1 MLALPYDVFDRGE
14 AAEYV
19 EDRPLSFLNIDR
31 PETQFP
37 ADQDMYAPEVY
48 ARGAELLHERLK
60 DGTFVEDR
68 NLAYYIYRLAWEGH
82 VQTGIVCVC
91 AVDEFESGIIKRHE
105 LTREDKERDRI
116 EHIEALGCQTGP
128 IFLTY
133 RDQPVLDMI
142 VGAATT
148 STPLY
153 DFADESGVR
162 QTVWEVVRHD
172 AVDALRAMLDQ
183 PVLDMIVGAATTST
197 PLYDFADESGVRQ
210 TVWEVVRHDAVDA
223 LRAMLGTI
231 PCAYIA
237 DGHHRAASA
246 VKVARRMREEARAA
260 GTYTGKEPFNYVL
273 SVLFPANQLTILP
286 YNRVVSDRNG
296 LDAYE
301 LLEVLSGAGF
311 GIVQAEGPVEP
322 REHGVFGMY
331 TDGTWYELRADDPNP
346 RVYAAEN
353 ASSGINAEM
362 GSAED
367 GEHRNGGSSQD
378 DGGLYNPANSLDCP
392 ILQSCILSP
401 IFGIKDPRTDPRV
414 SFVGG
419 IRGTEELERKVG
431 AEGVAFTMC
440 ATSID
445 QLLAVADAGEV
456 MPPKSTWFEPKLR
469 SGLFIH
475 RIAK

>member
-1 MLALPYDVFDRGE
+1 MRALPFPCIRPVPEHAAEVAALPYDVFDRGE

-19 EDRPLSFLNIDR
+19 EGRPLSFLNIDR

-37 ADQDMYAPEVY
+37 ADQNMYAPEVY
-48 ARGAELLHERLK
+48 ARGAELLHERLE

-91 AVDEFESGIIKRHE
+91 AVDEFESGAIKRHE

-153 DFADESGVR
+153 DV
-162 QTVWEVVRHD
+162 T
-172 AVDALRAMLDQ
+172 
-183 PVLDMIVGAATTST
+183 
-197 PLYDFADESGVRQ
+197 DESGVRQ

-273 SVLFPANQLTILP
+273 SVLFPASQLTILP

-296 LDAYE
+296 LDTYE

-311 GIVQAEGPVEP
+311 GIVEAEGPVEP
-322 REHGVFGMY
+322 CEHGVFGMY
-331 TDGTWYELRADDPNP
+331 ADGTWYELRADDPNP
-346 RVYAAEN
+346 KVYAAEN
-353 ASSGINAEM
+353 AGDDFSGET
-362 GSAED
+362 GSAEGD
-367 GEHRNGGSSQD
+367 EHRSGGSSQG
-378 DGGLYNPANSLDCP
+378 DGRSSSPANSLDCS

-401 IFGIKDPRTDPRV
+401 IFGIKDPRTDPRI

-419 IRGTEELERKVG
+419 IRGTEELERKAG

>member
-1 MLALPYDVFDRGE
+1 MRALPFPCIRPVPEHAAEVAALPYDVFDRGE

-19 EDRPLSFLNIDR
+19 EGRPLSFLNIDR

-48 ARGAELLHERLK
+48 ARGAELLHERLE

-91 AVDEFESGIIKRHE
+91 AVDEFESGVIKRHE

-153 DFADESGVR
+153 DFTDDEGVH

-172 AVDALRAMLDQ
+172 
-183 PVLDMIVGAATTST
+183 T
-197 PLYDFADESGVRQ
+197 
-210 TVWEVVRHDAVDA
+210 VDA

-273 SVLFPANQLTILP
+273 SVLFPASQLTILP

-296 LDAYE
+296 LDTYE

-311 GIVQAEGPVEP
+311 GIVEAEGPVEP

-346 RVYAAEN
+346 RAYAAEN
-353 ASSGINAEM
+353 TSSGINAET

-367 GEHRNGGSSQD
+367 DKRRSGGSSQD
-378 DGGLYNPANSLDCP
+378 NGESSNPADSLDCS

-401 IFGIKDPRTDPRV
+401 IFVIKNPRTDPRI

-419 IRGTEELERKVG
+419 IRGTEELECKAG

-440 ATSID
+440 ATSIN
-445 QLLAVADAGEV
+445 QLLAVADADEV

>member
-1 MLALPYDVFDRGE
+1 MRALPFPCIRPVPEHAAEVAALPYDVFDRGE

-48 ARGAELLHERLK
+48 ARGAELLHERLA

-91 AVDEFESGIIKRHE
+91 AVDEFEGGVIKRHE
-105 LTREDKERDRI
+105 LTREEKERDRI

-153 DFADESGVR
+153 DFTDESGV
-162 QTVWEVVRHD
+162 H
-172 AVDALRAMLDQ
+172 
-183 PVLDMIVGAATTST
+183 
-197 PLYDFADESGVRQ
+197 Q

-273 SVLFPANQLTILP
+273 SVLFPASQLTILP

-296 LDAYE
+296 LDTYE

-311 GIVQAEGPVEP
+311 GIVEAEGPVEP

-346 RVYAAEN
+346 RIYAAEN
-353 ASSGINAEM
+353 AGNDFNAEM

-367 GEHRNGGSSQD
+367 DERRSGESSQD
-378 DGGLYNPANSLDCP
+378 NGESSNPANSLDCS

-401 IFGIKDPRTDPRV
+401 IFGIKDPRTDPRI

-419 IRGTEELERKVG
+419 IRGTEELERKAG

>member
-1 MLALPYDVFDRGE
+1 MRALPFPCIRPVPEHAAEVAALPYDVFDRGE

-48 ARGAELLHERLK
+48 ARGAELLHERLE

-91 AVDEFESGIIKRHE
+91 AVDEFESGVIKRHE

-133 RDQPVLDMI
+133 R
-142 VGAATT
+142 
-148 STPLY
+148 
-153 DFADESGVR
+153 
-162 QTVWEVVRHD
+162 
-172 AVDALRAMLDQ
+172 DQ

-273 SVLFPANQLTILP
+273 SVLFPASQLTILP

-296 LDAYE
+296 LDTYE

-311 GIVQAEGPVEP
+311 GIVEAEGPVEP

-346 RVYAAEN
+346 RVYATEN
-353 ASSGINAEM
+353 AGNDFNAEM

-367 GEHRNGGSSQD
+367 DERRSGESSQD
-378 DGGLYNPANSLDCP
+378 DEVAPNPANSLDCS

-401 IFGIKDPRTDPRV
+401 IFGIKDPRTDPRI

-419 IRGTEELERKVG
+419 IRGTEELECKAGV
-431 AEGVAFTMC
+431 EGVAFTMC

>member
-1 MLALPYDVFDRGE
+1 MRALPFPCIRPVPEHAAEVAALPYDVFDRGE

-19 EDRPLSFLNIDR
+19 EGRPLSFLNIDR

-37 ADQDMYAPEVY
+37 AGQDMYAPEVY
-48 ARGAELLHERLK
+48 ARGAELLHERLA

-91 AVDEFESGIIKRHE
+91 AVDEFESGVIKRHE

-153 DFADESGVR
+153 DFV
-162 QTVWEVVRHD
+162 
-172 AVDALRAMLDQ
+172 
-183 PVLDMIVGAATTST
+183 
-197 PLYDFADESGVRQ
+197 DESGVRQ

-260 GTYTGKEPFNYVL
+260 GTYTGKEPFNYIL
-273 SVLFPANQLTILP
+273 SVLFPASQLTILP

-296 LDAYE
+296 LDTYE

-311 GIVQAEGPVEP
+311 GIVEAEGPVEP
-322 REHGVFGMY
+322 HEHGVFGMY
-331 TDGTWYELRADDPNP
+331 SDGTWYELRADDPNP
-346 RVYAAEN
+346 RIYAAEN
-353 ASSGINAEM
+353 AGNGFNAEM
-362 GSAED
+362 GSAQD
-367 GEHRNGGSSQD
+367 DKRRSGESSQD
-378 DGGLYNPANSLDCP
+378 NGESSNPANSLDCS

-401 IFGIKDPRTDPRV
+401 IIGIKNPRTDPRI

-419 IRGTEELERKVG
+419 IRGTEELECKAG

>member
-1 MLALPYDVFDRGE
+1 MRALPFPCIRPVPEHAAEVAALPYDVFDRGE

-19 EDRPLSFLNIDR
+19 EGRPLSFLNIDR
-31 PETQFP
+31 PETQFA

-48 ARGAELLHERLK
+48 ARGAELLHERLE

-91 AVDEFESGIIKRHE
+91 AVDEFESGVIKRHE

-153 DFADESGVR
+153 DFAD
-162 QTVWEVVRHD
+162 
-172 AVDALRAMLDQ
+172 
-183 PVLDMIVGAATTST
+183 
-197 PLYDFADESGVRQ
+197 DEGVRQ

-246 VKVARRMREEARAA
+246 VKVARHMREEARAT

-273 SVLFPANQLTILP
+273 SVLFPASQLTILP

-296 LDAYE
+296 LDTYE

-311 GIVQAEGPVEP
+311 GIVEAEGPVEP

-331 TDGTWYELRADDPNP
+331 TNGTWYELRADNPNP
-346 RVYAAEN
+346 RAYAVEN
-353 ASSGINAEM
+353 TSSGINAEM

-367 GEHRNGGSSQD
+367 DERRSGGSSQD
-378 DGGLYNPANSLDCP
+378 GGRPSNPADSLDCS
-392 ILQSCILSP
+392 ILQSCVLSP
-401 IFGIKDPRTDPRV
+401 IFGIKDPRTDPRI

-419 IRGTEELERKVG
+419 IRGTEELERKAG

>member
-1 MLALPYDVFDRGE
+1 MRALPFPCIRPVPEHAAEVAALPYDVFDRGE

-19 EDRPLSFLNIDR
+19 EGRPLSFLNIDR

-37 ADQDMYAPEVY
+37 ADQNMYAPEVY
-48 ARGAELLHERLK
+48 ARGAELLHERLE
-60 DGTFVEDR
+60 DGAFVEDR

-91 AVDEFESGIIKRHE
+91 AVDEFESGAIKRHE

-142 VGAATT
+142 A
-148 STPLY
+148 
-153 DFADESGVR
+153 
-162 QTVWEVVRHD
+162 
-172 AVDALRAMLDQ
+172 
-183 PVLDMIVGAATTST
+183 GAATTST

-273 SVLFPANQLTILP
+273 SVLFPASQLTILP

-311 GIVQAEGPVEP
+311 GIVEAEGPVEP

-346 RVYAAEN
+346 KVYAAEN
-353 ASSGINAEM
+353 AGDDFSGET
-362 GSAED
+362 GSAEGD
-367 GEHRNGGSSQD
+367 EHRSGGSSQG
-378 DGGLYNPANSLDCP
+378 DGRSSSPANSLDCS

-401 IFGIKDPRTDPRV
+401 IFGIKDPRTDPRI

-419 IRGTEELERKVG
+419 IRGTEELERKAG

>member
-1 MLALPYDVFDRGE
+1 MRALPFPCIRPVPEHAAEVAALPYDVFDRGE
-14 AAEYV
+14 AAEHV
-19 EDRPLSFLNIDR
+19 EGRPLSFLNIDR

-48 ARGAELLHERLK
+48 ARGAELLHARLE

-91 AVDEFESGIIKRHE
+91 AVDEFESGVIKRHE

-153 DFADESGVR
+153 NFAD
-162 QTVWEVVRHD
+162 
-172 AVDALRAMLDQ
+172 
-183 PVLDMIVGAATTST
+183 
-197 PLYDFADESGVRQ
+197 DEGVRQ

-246 VKVARRMREEARAA
+246 VKVARRMREETRAA

-273 SVLFPANQLTILP
+273 SVLFPASQLTILP

-296 LDAYE
+296 LDTYE

-311 GIVQAEGPVEP
+311 GIVEAEGPVEP

-353 ASSGINAEM
+353 ASGGINAET

-367 GEHRNGGSSQD
+367 DEHRSGESSQD
-378 DGGLYNPANSLDCP
+378 NGRPSNPADSLDCS

-401 IFGIKDPRTDPRV
+401 IFGIKDPRTDPRI

-419 IRGTEELERKVG
+419 IRGTEELECKAG

>member
-1 MLALPYDVFDRGE
+1 MRALPFPCIRPVPEHAAEVAALPYDVFDRGE

-19 EDRPLSFLNIDR
+19 EGRPLSFLNIDR

-91 AVDEFESGIIKRHE
+91 AVDEFESGAIKRHE

-172 AVDALRAMLDQ
+172 AVDALRAML
-183 PVLDMIVGAATTST
+183 
-197 PLYDFADESGVRQ
+197 
-210 TVWEVVRHDAVDA
+210 
-223 LRAMLGTI
+223 GTI

-246 VKVARRMREEARAA
+246 VKVARRMREETRTA

-273 SVLFPANQLTILP
+273 SVLFPASQLTILP
-286 YNRVVSDRNG
+286 YNRIVSDRNG
-296 LDAYE
+296 LDTYE

-311 GIVQAEGPVEP
+311 GIVEAEGPVEP

-331 TDGTWYELRADDPNP
+331 TNGTWYELRADNPNS
-346 RVYAAEN
+346 RAYAAEN
-353 ASSGINAEM
+353 TSSGINAETA
-362 GSAED
+362 SAED
-367 GEHRNGGSSQD
+367 DEHRSGGSSQD
-378 DGGLYNPANSLDCP
+378 GGRPSNPADSLDCS

-401 IFGIKDPRTDPRV
+401 IFGIKDPRTDPRI

-419 IRGTEELERKVG
+419 IRGTEELGRKAG

>member
-1 MLALPYDVFDRGE
+1 MRALPFPCIRPVPEHAAEVAALPYDVFDRGE

-48 ARGAELLHERLK
+48 ARGAELLHEHLE

-91 AVDEFESGIIKRHE
+91 AVDEFEGGVIKRHE

-172 AVDALRAMLDQ
+172 AVDALRAML
-183 PVLDMIVGAATTST
+183 
-197 PLYDFADESGVRQ
+197 
-210 TVWEVVRHDAVDA
+210 
-223 LRAMLGTI
+223 GTI

-246 VKVARRMREEARAA
+246 VKVARRMREEALAA

-273 SVLFPANQLTILP
+273 SVLFPAGQLTILP

-296 LDAYE
+296 LDTYE

-311 GIVQAEGPVEP
+311 GIVEAEGPVEP

-346 RVYAAEN
+346 RIYAAEN
-353 ASSGINAEM
+353 AGNDFNAKM

-367 GEHRNGGSSQD
+367 DERHSGESSQD
-378 DGGLYNPANSLDCP
+378 DEVASNPANSLDCS
-392 ILQSCILSP
+392 ILQNCILSP
-401 IFGIKDPRTDPRV
+401 IFGIKDPRTDPRI

-419 IRGTEELERKVG
+419 IRGTEELECKAG

>member
-1 MLALPYDVFDRGE
+1 MRALPFPCIRPVPEHAAEVAALPYDVFDRGE

-19 EDRPLSFLNIDR
+19 KDRPLSFLNIDR

-48 ARGAELLHERLK
+48 ARGAELLHERLE

-82 VQTGIVCVC
+82 LQTGIVCVC
-91 AVDEFESGIIKRHE
+91 AVDEFESGVIKRHE

-172 AVDALRAMLDQ
+172 AVDALRAML
-183 PVLDMIVGAATTST
+183 
-197 PLYDFADESGVRQ
+197 
-210 TVWEVVRHDAVDA
+210 
-223 LRAMLGTI
+223 GTI

-246 VKVARRMREEARAA
+246 VKVARRMREEAQAA
-260 GTYTGKEPFNYVL
+260 GTYTGKEPFNYIL
-273 SVLFPANQLTILP
+273 SVLFPASQLTILP

-296 LDAYE
+296 LNTYE

-311 GIVQAEGPVEP
+311 GIVEAEGPVEP

-353 ASSGINAEM
+353 AGNDFNAEM

-367 GEHRNGGSSQD
+367 DERRSGESSQD
-378 DGGLYNPANSLDCP
+378 DEVAPNPANSLDCS

-401 IFGIKDPRTDPRV
+401 IFGIKDPRTDPRI

-419 IRGTEELERKVG
+419 IRGTEELECKAGV
-431 AEGVAFTMC
+431 EGVAFTMC